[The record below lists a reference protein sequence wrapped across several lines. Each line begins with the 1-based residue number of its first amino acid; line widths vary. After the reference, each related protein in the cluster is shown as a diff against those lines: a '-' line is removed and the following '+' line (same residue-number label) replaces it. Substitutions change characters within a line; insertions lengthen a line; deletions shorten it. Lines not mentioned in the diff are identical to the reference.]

1 MVVKDSAA
9 LNTADLSRL
18 CTLGSE
24 DVINHATVPTMT
36 SRSERREQG

>member
-24 DVINHATVPTMT
+24 DVV
-36 SRSERREQG
+36 RELFASHT